1 MKKNPFTS
9 LKTRLTLCIILICM
23 LTGSIAFIAV
33 KKLATDIVDKE
44 YIDKAEQVSEAMAN
58 TLDTDDAAELINMVM
73 DVYYD
78 HQNEVVFST
87 EWGSDEWNEYMANYE
102 SIEREPIFIKVQNL
116 FRTYAEIYD
125 VDCIY
130 ICVYKTAVKHG
141 IYIVDSAY
149 DDDNCPPGCVDS
161 FEDGIWPDENDMVI
175 PATLTNEEI
184 YGWLVTAGYAIVD
197 DGEVIAH
204 VCVDISMNE
213 VKAKEQTY
221 VITIIIA
228 MLGVTVLTIVLSL
241 LYFDKA
247 IIKPVTMLSDTA
259 RNYCMENNDVVHHA
273 FEKLEIKTKDEI
285 ADLLSSMKQME
296 TDMNANVKKLID
308 TQVALHE
315 SQELATKDSL
325 TGIRNKTAYDSL
337 AATLEKD
344 LADGF
349 NEFGLAMIDLNFLKK
364 TNDTYG
370 HEKGNISIRRL
381 CMLICEIFEHSPV
394 FRIGG
399 DEFIVVLRNRDYR
412 NIDQLIKDFNDRLEM
427 VRNDSTL
434 NPWEQISAA
443 IGYAKFDKT
452 VDKTVDDVFKKA
464 DKAMYDRKVAMKAE
478 RKD

>member
-9 LKTRLTLCIILICM
+9 LKTRLTLCIIMICM

-149 DDDNCPPGCVDS
+149 DDENCPPGCVDS

-184 YGWLVTAGYAIVD
+184 YGCRSGC
-197 DGEVIAH
+197 G
-204 VCVDISMNE
+204 
-213 VKAKEQTY
+213 
-221 VITIIIA
+221 
-228 MLGVTVLTIVLSL
+228 
-241 LYFDKA
+241 
-247 IIKPVTMLSDTA
+247 
-259 RNYCMENNDVVHHA
+259 
-273 FEKLEIKTKDEI
+273 TKGDP
-285 ADLLSSMKQME
+285 
-296 TDMNANVKKLID
+296 
-308 TQVALHE
+308 
-315 SQELATKDSL
+315 
-325 TGIRNKTAYDSL
+325 
-337 AATLEKD
+337 
-344 LADGF
+344 
-349 NEFGLAMIDLNFLKK
+349 
-364 TNDTYG
+364 
-370 HEKGNISIRRL
+370 EKGSLMIRTSRL
-381 CMLICEIFEHSPV
+381 LP
-394 FRIGG
+394 G
-399 DEFIVVLRNRDYR
+399 VLF
-412 NIDQLIKDFNDRLEM
+412 QK
-427 VRNDSTL
+427 
-434 NPWEQISAA
+434 Q
-443 IGYAKFDKT
+443 G
-452 VDKTVDDVFKKA
+452 A
-464 DKAMYDRKVAMKAE
+464 D
-478 RKD
+478 